1 MITLVL
7 KSTLAMLAA
16 YGLVL
21 VLRRSRASMRHLVLA
36 ALFAFLL
43 LLPAVEQFAP
53 RFNIELKSADVI
65 DRVVPNA
72 SRVLVP
78 QPAQPAESPRDVRD
92 LALRVYVA
100 GAALLLGWLTI
111 GIVRLKRLANDG
123 EVWLEG
129 TASMNAIANDA
140 GIRRPALVILSHRVQ
155 VPLTFGFRTSTI
167 VLPRGAKLWD
177 AEELARA
184 LRHELEHVRRE
195 DWMMQLIARAA
206 CALYWPHPLAWVAWR
221 RFCLEAERACDDAVV
236 GTYVPDEY
244 AGQLVSLARTMRGLT
259 TVPALGMAN
268 RSRLALRVRA
278 ILDPLQRRG
287 PHGRAAGI
295 AALVVTLALLV
306 SLAPTQ
312 LVVAAVRQST
322 RSPLAE
328 ALLQAVADRDI
339 EGVERMLD
347 DGMDVNTIVIGDGT
361 PLIVAAW
368 HGDRDMVAY
377 LLRRGA
383 DIHLAS
389 PGDGNPLIA
398 AAHRGDPAMVE
409 YLLDNGAGID
419 EVVAGDENA
428 LITAA
433 AQGQGD
439 VVRLLIER
447 GADVNARVVA
457 DRNEVRTA
465 LRMARRGD
473 YGDIEQM
480 LLDAGAKN

>member
-1 MITLVL
+1 MITLIL
-7 KSTLAMLAA
+7 KSTLAMFAA
-16 YGLVL
+16 FGVVL
-21 VLRRSRASMRHLVLA
+21 VLRRSRASRRHLVLA
-36 ALFAFLL
+36 ALFVFLL
-43 LLPAVEQFAP
+43 LLPAVEKFAP
-53 RFNIELKSADVI
+53 RWRIEVHETDAI
-65 DRVVPNA
+65 ARVVPSAVRGSSA
-72 SRVLVP
+72 STQQP
-78 QPAQPAESPRDVRD
+78 QSELD
-92 LALRVYVA
+92 LTGIALRVYA
-100 GAALLLGWLTI
+100 TGAMLLLGWLAL
-111 GIVRLKRLANDG
+111 GVLRLRRVAREG

-129 TASMNAIANDA
+129 TATMNAIANEA
-140 GIRRPALVILSHRVQ
+140 GIRRPALVILSERVQ

-167 VLPRGAKLWD
+167 VLPPKAQQWD

-244 AGQLVSLARTMRGLT
+244 AGQLVMLARSVRGFT

-268 RSRLALRVRA
+268 RSRLALRVHA

-287 PHGRAAGI
+287 PHGRAAGV
-295 AALVVTLALLV
+295 AALVVTCALLV
-306 SLAPTQ
+306 SIAPTQ
-312 LVVAAVRQST
+312 FVIAAVRQVT

-328 ALLQAVADRDI
+328 ALLQSVAERDV
-339 EGVERMLD
+339 EGVERLLD
-347 DGMDVNTIVIGDGT
+347 AGVDVNTVVEGDGT

-368 HGDRDMVAY
+368 SGDRDMVAY

-398 AAHRGDPAMVE
+398 AAHRGDADMVG
-409 YLLDNGAGID
+409 YLLDNGAGIE
-419 EVVAGDENA
+419 EVVPGDENA
-428 LITAA
+428 LITAS

-439 VVRLLIER
+439 VVQLLIER

-457 DRNEVRTA
+457 ERNDVRTP
-465 LRMARRGD
+465 LRMARRGNH
-473 YGDIEQM
+473 GDVEQM
-480 LLDAGAKN
+480 LLEAGAKD